1 MPLIPLTRQLLDR
14 ARLFGTIRV
23 IRSRATPADAV
34 LESGKE
40 GAMATELSAEN
51 PIVPGRKVDFGL
63 AADDYARHRA
73 GFPDRFFER
82 LATQLDLKP
91 MMRALDIG
99 TGTGTV
105 ARGLARLGLTVE
117 AVDPSKAM
125 MDQARILDD
134 AEGVGIAYQVGK
146 AEALPFP
153 DERFDILTAGQCW
166 HWFDRP
172 AAAKEAMRVLK
183 PGGVLVHCHFDWLPI
198 PGNMVEATEALITRY
213 NPGWRAGGGTGL
225 HGHNMPDL
233 SVAGFRDI
241 ETASFDVDQPYSHEA
256 WRGRIRASAG
266 VKATLDENGVA
277 RFDAD
282 LAALLAG
289 RCRRRR
295 SRYRESRRQ
304 TGPADYGRAGPCHR
318 QRASPDCSA

>member
-1 MPLIPLTRQLLDR
+1 MPLTPLTRQLLDR

-23 IRSRATPADAV
+23 TRARSTDTEAV
-34 LESGKE
+34 LDDADEE
-40 GAMATELSAEN
+40 DAMASQEITDN
-51 PIVPGRKVDFGL
+51 PIVPGHKVDFGL
-63 AADDYARHRA
+63 AAGDYAKHRA
-73 GFPDRFFER
+73 GFPERFFER

-117 AVDPSKAM
+117 AVDPSEPM
-125 MDQARILDD
+125 MAEARMLDD
-134 AEGVGIAYQVGK
+134 AEGVAVAYQVGM
-146 AEALPFP
+146 AEALPFA
-153 DERFDILTAGQCW
+153 DERFDVVTAGQCW

-172 AAAKEAMRVLK
+172 AAAREAMRVLR

-198 PGNMVEATEALITRY
+198 PGNMVETTEALIMRY
-213 NPGWRAGGGTGL
+213 NPAWRADGGTGV
-225 HGHNMPDL
+225 HGYNLPDL

-241 ETASFDVDQPYSHEA
+241 ETASFDIDQPYSHEA

-266 VKATLDENGVA
+266 VKATLDEEGVA

-282 LAALLAG
+282 HAALLAE
-289 RCRRRR
+289 RFP
-295 SRYRESRRQ
+295 Q
-304 TGPADYGRAGPCHR
+304 NPLLVPHR
-318 QRASPDCSA
+318 VWWATARKPS